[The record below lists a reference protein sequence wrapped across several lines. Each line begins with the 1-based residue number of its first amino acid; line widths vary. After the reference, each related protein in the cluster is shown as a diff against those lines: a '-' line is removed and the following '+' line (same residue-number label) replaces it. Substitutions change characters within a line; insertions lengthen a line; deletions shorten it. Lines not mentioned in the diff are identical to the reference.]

1 MIQKQMV
8 VVASAGVV
16 VAVAAVAAVDAAV
29 QIDVVEIGDLSK
41 T

>member
-8 VVASAGVV
+8 VVAPAGVV
-16 VAVAAVAAVDAAV
+16 VAVAAVAVDAAV

>member
-1 MIQKQMV
+1 MV
-8 VVASAGVV
+8 VVAPAGVV
-16 VAVAAVAAVDAAV
+16 VAVVAVAAVDAAV